1 MRLVTFEAAEGARPG
16 VVHDDKVIDLTS
28 LYSSVNEIITEGAT
42 ALERIR
48 NARGAEGPRLE
59 DVRLLAPLF
68 PRNIFC
74 VGWNYL
80 KHFQEGAAKRDE
92 ELPEHPA
99 FFSKASGTVIGPDA
113 EIPAHLGVTS
123 SLDYEVE
130 LTVVIGTPGA
140 NIPAERALEHVFGY
154 TVGNDVSAREVQRR
168 HGGQWLKG
176 KSLDGTC
183 PLGPWIVTS
192 DEIADPQKL
201 EVSTRVNGEERQR
214 SSTDLMIFPVADLIA
229 RLSEGMTLQPCDILL
244 TGTPEGVAM
253 GMATPSYL
261 RPGDVVECEVS
272 SLGVLRNRVAE
283 GS

>member
-1 MRLVTFEAAEGARPG
+1 MRLVTFDPGGGPRPG
-16 VVHDDKVIDLTS
+16 AVREGRIVDLSS
-28 LYSSVNEIITEGAT
+28 LYPSINEIVDQGAV
-42 ALERIR
+42 ALERL
-48 NARGAEGPRLE
+48 AELDDPQGPLVE
-59 DVRLLAPLF
+59 DVKLCAPIV

-99 FFSKASGTVIGPDA
+99 FFSKASGTLIGPEDL
-113 EIPAHLGVTS
+113 IPAHPDVTS

-130 LTVVIGTPGA
+130 LTIVFGEPGRD
-140 NIPAERALEHVFGY
+140 IPRDGALDHVFGY

-176 KSLDGTC
+176 KSLDGLC

-192 DEIADPQKL
+192 DEIPDPQSL
-201 EVSTRVNGEERQR
+201 EVSTRVNSEERQR
-214 SSTDLMIFPVADLIA
+214 STTDRMIFEVADLIS
-229 RLSEGMTLQPCDILL
+229 RLSEGMTLRSGDVLL

-253 GMATPSYL
+253 GMESPRYL
-261 RPGDVVECEVS
+261 APGDVVECEVS
-272 SLGVLRNRVAE
+272 SIGVLRNTV
-283 GS
+283 S